1 MGTLQPNNTAQQAH
15 TMGKKDKKRS
25 ADEAGLVAVEAGAS
39 SAAGVGLPV
48 ADEGETTTMDV
59 DTSTAG
65 EPTKKKKKSSKKDKD
80 GAAAA
85 DKSSSKKEKEKELE
99 IPADALSPIAHPLA
113 GKKLSKKVLKTVKKA
128 ARARHVK
135 RGVKE
140 VVKSLRKGEKGMVV
154 MAADISPMD
163 ILTHVPLL
171 AEESACPYVFVTSKE
186 LLGQASSTK
195 RPTSCVMICPNSK
208 RKARKPKNDAQGNPV
223 AAKEPEEYKE
233 AYEECVKEV
242 NELDNKIEY

>member
-25 ADEAGLVAVEAGAS
+25 ADEPGLVAVEAGAS

-113 GKKLSKKVLKTVKKA
+113 GKKLSKK
-128 ARARHVK
+128 
-135 RGVKE
+135 
-140 VVKSLRKGEKGMVV
+140 
-154 MAADISPMD
+154 
-163 ILTHVPLL
+163 
-171 AEESACPYVFVTSKE
+171 

>member
-1 MGTLQPNNTAQQAH
+1 MGTWEPNNTAQQAH

-85 DKSSSKKEKEKELE
+85 DRSSRSQQTHSPRSHTRSLARSS
-99 IPADALSPIAHPLA
+99 PRRCSRLSRRL
-113 GKKLSKKVLKTVKKA
+113 
-128 ARARHVK
+128 
-135 RGVKE
+135 
-140 VVKSLRKGEKGMVV
+140 
-154 MAADISPMD
+154 
-163 ILTHVPLL
+163 
-171 AEESACPYVFVTSKE
+171 
-186 LLGQASSTK
+186 
-195 RPTSCVMICPNSK
+195 
-208 RKARKPKNDAQGNPV
+208 
-223 AAKEPEEYKE
+223 
-233 AYEECVKEV
+233 
-242 NELDNKIEY
+242 

>member
-113 GKKLSKKVLKTVKKA
+113 VKKP

-163 ILTHVPLL
+163 ILTHIPLL

-242 NELDNKIEY
+242 NELDNKIE